1 MCTNRRKGRSPG
13 TFTQRKRRE
22 QLLDCAIDAIVDL
35 GFQGM
40 SVGEVARRAG
50 VSKGVVTYHFAAKDD
65 LIYEVV
71 TEIFDSISEFLES
84 RLGRTT
90 SESFVA
96 DYIFAWSS
104 TTGRIRG
111 TCRRGRGLGNFRD
124 ETGRRR
130 FGEQAMTG
138 ELAEVQ
144 RALELGQADGSRGQF
159 SARVMAVTM
168 KAALD
173 ALLGQLAGDP
183 ELDLKVYGEE
193 LVALFERATRAN
205 PDGRGRRY
213 PTRQGR
219 DPERS
224 RYDGLEPTP

>member
-1 MCTNRRKGRSPG
+1 LTISTVVQTGTVRTNPRVGREPG

-22 QLLDCAIDAIVDL
+22 QLLGCALDAIVDL

-71 TEIFDSISEFLES
+71 SEIFDSITVFLDS

-90 SESFVA
+90 PESFVA
-96 DYIFAWSS
+96 DYIFAWVEYYR
-104 TTGRIRG
+104 THTRYMLAIGEIW
-111 TCRRGRGLGNFRD
+111 GNFRD

-138 ELAEVQ
+138 ELADVQ

-159 SARVMAVTM
+159 SARVMAVSM

-173 ALLGQLAGDP
+173 ALLGQLAADP
-183 ELDLKVYGEE
+183 ELDLM
-193 LVALFERATRAN
+193 A
-205 PDGRGRRY
+205 
-213 PTRQGR
+213 
-219 DPERS
+219 
-224 RYDGLEPTP
+224 

>member
-1 MCTNRRKGRSPG
+1 MRTNSLNSLSPG

-22 QLLDCAIDAIVDL
+22 QLLGCAIDAIVDR

-65 LIYEVV
+65 LIYEVLS
-71 TEIFDSISEFLES
+71 EIFDSITEFLES

-90 SESFVA
+90 PETFVA
-96 DYIFAWSS
+96 DYIFAWVEYYR
-104 TTGRIRG
+104 THTRDMLAVGEIW
-111 TCRRGRGLGNFRD
+111 GNFRD

-130 FGEQAMTG
+130 FGEQAVAG
-138 ELAEVQ
+138 ELADVQ
-144 RALELGQADGSRGQF
+144 RALELGQANGSRGQF

-183 ELDLKVYGEE
+183 ELDLTAYGEE

-205 PDGRGRRY
+205 PNGVRTQASDASGSL
-213 PTRQGR
+213 TRKEQ
-219 DPERS
+219 
-224 RYDGLEPTP
+224 T

>member
-1 MCTNRRKGRSPG
+1 MRTNRVEGRDPR

-22 QLLDCAIDAIVDL
+22 QLLGCAIDAIVDL

-71 TEIFDSISEFLES
+71 AEIFDSITEFLES

-90 SESFVA
+90 PERFVA
-96 DYIFAWSS
+96 AYIGAWVEYYRTHTRYMLAIGEIWS
-104 TTGRIRG
+104 
-111 TCRRGRGLGNFRD
+111 NFRD

-130 FGEQAMTG
+130 FDEQAVAS
-138 ELAEVQ
+138 ELANVQ

-183 ELDLKVYGEE
+183 ELDLDAYGEE

-205 PDGRGRRY
+205 PDGVRGQASEAS
-213 PTRQGR
+213 PSSTRK
-219 DPERS
+219 
-224 RYDGLEPTP
+224 EPA

>member
-1 MCTNRRKGRSPG
+1 MRTNRGAAPDAS

-22 QLLDCAIDAIVDL
+22 QLLGCAIDAIVDL

-96 DYIFAWSS
+96 DYIFAWVEYYR
-104 TTGRIRG
+104 THTRYM
-111 TCRRGRGLGNFRD
+111 LAVAEVWGNFRD

-130 FGEQAMTG
+130 FSEQAMTG
-138 ELAEVQ
+138 ELADVQ
-144 RALELGQADGSRGQF
+144 RALELGQAAGSRGQF
-159 SARVMAVTM
+159 SARVVAVSM

-183 ELDLKVYGEE
+183 ELDLEAYRGE
-193 LVALFERATRAN
+193 LVALFERATRAE
-205 PDGRGRRY
+205 PDGVARRASQASGSS
-213 PTRQGR
+213 PHK
-219 DPERS
+219 
-224 RYDGLEPTP
+224 EPA

>member
-1 MCTNRRKGRSPG
+1 MRTSRGESRDPS

-22 QLLDCAIDAIVDL
+22 QLLGCAIDAIVDL

-50 VSKGVVTYHFAAKDD
+50 VSKGVVTYHFAAKAD

-71 TEIFDSISEFLES
+71 AQIFDSITKFLES

-90 SESFVA
+90 PKTFVA
-96 DYIFAWSS
+96 DYIFAWVEYYR
-104 TTGRIRG
+104 THTQYMLAIGEIW
-111 TCRRGRGLGNFRD
+111 GNFRD

-130 FGEQAMTG
+130 FGEQAIAG
-138 ELAEVQ
+138 ELADVQ

-159 SARVMAVTM
+159 SAQVMAVTM

-173 ALLGQLAGDP
+173 ALLAQLASDP
-183 ELDLKVYGEE
+183 ELDLKAYGDE
-193 LVALFERATRAN
+193 LVELFERATRAN
-205 PDGRGRRY
+205 PDGARRQVFDASASS
-213 PTRQGR
+213 TRKEQ
-219 DPERS
+219 
-224 RYDGLEPTP
+224 T

>member
-1 MCTNRRKGRSPG
+1 MRTDFRGRRDPS

-22 QLLDCAIDAIVDL
+22 QLLGCAIDAIIDR
-35 GFQGM
+35 GFQRM

-50 VSKGVVTYHFAAKDD
+50 VSKGVVTYHFAAKAD

-71 TEIFDSISEFLES
+71 AQIFDSITEFLES

-90 SESFVA
+90 PETFVE
-96 DYIFAWSS
+96 DYITAWVEYYR
-104 TTGRIRG
+104 THTRYMLAIGEIW
-111 TCRRGRGLGNFRD
+111 GNFRD
-124 ETGRRR
+124 EAGRRR
-130 FGEQAMTG
+130 FGEHAVAG
-138 ELAEVQ
+138 ELADVQ

-183 ELDLKVYGEE
+183 ELDLKAYGDE

-205 PDGRGRRY
+205 PVGVRGQVSDASASL
-213 PTRQGR
+213 TRKEQA
-219 DPERS
+219 
-224 RYDGLEPTP
+224 

>member
-1 MCTNRRKGRSPG
+1 VRTNRSGDSDSE

-22 QLLDCAIDAIVDL
+22 QLVGCAIDAIVDL

-71 TEIFDSISEFLES
+71 SEIFDSITVFLES

-90 SESFVA
+90 PERFVA
-96 DYIFAWSS
+96 DYIFAWVEYYR
-104 TTGRIRG
+104 THTRYMLAVGEIW
-111 TCRRGRGLGNFRD
+111 GNFRD
-124 ETGRRR
+124 ENGRRR

-138 ELAEVQ
+138 ELADVQ
-144 RALELGQADGSRGQF
+144 RALELGQASGSRGQF
-159 SARVMAVTM
+159 SARVMAVSM

-173 ALLGQLAGDP
+173 ALLGQLAVDP
-183 ELDLKVYGEE
+183 ELDLMAYGEE
-193 LVALFERATRAN
+193 LVALFERATRTH
-205 PDGRGRRY
+205 PDGVRREVSDASASL
-213 PTRQGR
+213 TREEQ
-219 DPERS
+219 
-224 RYDGLEPTP
+224 T

>member
-1 MCTNRRKGRSPG
+1 MRTTRGDDRDPG
-13 TFTQRKRRE
+13 TFTRRKRRE
-22 QLLDCAIDAIVDL
+22 QLLGCAIDAIVDL

-71 TEIFDSISEFLES
+71 ALIFDSITEFLES

-90 SESFVA
+90 PEAFVA
-96 DYIFAWSS
+96 DYITAWVEYYRAH
-104 TTGRIRG
+104 TRYMLAIGEIWD
-111 TCRRGRGLGNFRD
+111 NFRD

-130 FGEQAMTG
+130 FGEQAAEG
-138 ELAEVQ
+138 ELADVQ
-144 RALELGQADGSRGQF
+144 RALELGQAAGSRGQF

-173 ALLGQLAGDP
+173 ALLGQLASDP
-183 ELDLKVYGEE
+183 ELDLNAYGDE

-205 PDGRGRRY
+205 PVGVVPQVPDASASLNRREQ
-213 PTRQGR
+213 T
-219 DPERS
+219 
-224 RYDGLEPTP
+224 

>member
-1 MCTNRRKGRSPG
+1 MLG
-13 TFTQRKRRE
+13 
-22 QLLDCAIDAIVDL
+22 CAIDAIVEL

-71 TEIFDSISEFLES
+71 AQIFDSITEFLES

-90 SESFVA
+90 PETFVA
-96 DYIFAWSS
+96 DYITAWVEYYRTHTRYMLAIGEIWS
-104 TTGRIRG
+104 
-111 TCRRGRGLGNFRD
+111 NFRD

-130 FGEQAMTG
+130 FGERGVAS
-138 ELAEVQ
+138 ELANVQ
-144 RALELGQADGSRGQF
+144 RALELGQADGSRGVF
-159 SARVMAVTM
+159 SARVVAVTM

-173 ALLGQLAGDP
+173 ALLGQLAADP
-183 ELDLKVYGEE
+183 ELALEPYGDE

-205 PDGRGRRY
+205 PDRVRG
-213 PTRQGR
+213 QGSDASASLPQR
-219 DPERS
+219 
-224 RYDGLEPTP
+224 EPT

>member
-96 DYIFAWSS
+96 DYIFAWVEYYR
-104 TTGRIRG
+104 THTRYM
-111 TCRRGRGLGNFRD
+111 LAVAEVWGNFRD

-205 PDGRGRRY
+205 PDGARTQVSDASG
-213 PTRQGR
+213 
-219 DPERS
+219 S
-224 RYDGLEPTP
+224 

>member
-1 MCTNRRKGRSPG
+1 MRTNRGGARDPS

-22 QLLDCAIDAIVDL
+22 QLLGCAIDAIVDL

-50 VSKGVVTYHFAAKDD
+50 VSKGVVTYHFAAKAD

-71 TEIFDSISEFLES
+71 AQIFDSITEFLES

-90 SESFVA
+90 PETFVA
-96 DYIFAWSS
+96 DYITAWVEYYR
-104 TTGRIRG
+104 THLRYMLAIGEIW
-111 TCRRGRGLGNFRD
+111 GNFRD

-130 FGEQAMTG
+130 FGEQAVTG
-138 ELAEVQ
+138 ELADVQ

-159 SARVMAVTM
+159 SARVVAVTM

-173 ALLGQLAGDP
+173 ALLARLASDP
-183 ELDLKVYGEE
+183 DLDLKAYGDE

-205 PDGRGRRY
+205 PAGVRRQVFDASASL
-213 PTRQGR
+213 TRKEQ
-219 DPERS
+219 
-224 RYDGLEPTP
+224 T

>member
-1 MCTNRRKGRSPG
+1 MRTSRREDARRG

-50 VSKGVVTYHFAAKDD
+50 VSKGVITYHFSAKAE
-65 LIYEVV
+65 LIDEVV
-71 TEIFDSISEFLES
+71 AEIFDSITAFMEA
-84 RLGRTT
+84 RLGQT
-90 SESFVA
+90 SPESFVR
-96 DYIFAWSS
+96 DYISAWVEYYR
-104 TTGRIRG
+104 THMRYMLAIGEIW
-111 TCRRGRGLGNFRD
+111 GNFRD

-130 FGEQAMTG
+130 FGAQTVAG
-138 ELAEVQ
+138 ELADVQ

-173 ALLGQLAGDP
+173 ALLGQLASDP
-183 ELDLKVYGEE
+183 QLDLEAYGEE
-193 LVALFERATRAN
+193 LVALFERATRPN
-205 PDGRGRRY
+205 PESVRRGLSDVSASVIAD
-213 PTRQGR
+213 RQA
-219 DPERS
+219 
-224 RYDGLEPTP
+224 

>member
-1 MCTNRRKGRSPG
+1 VRTNRRDGRSPG

-22 QLLDCAIDAIVDL
+22 QLLGCAIDAIVDL

-84 RLGRTT
+84 RLGRTAP
-90 SESFVA
+90 ESFVA
-96 DYIFAWSS
+96 DYIFAWVEYYR
-104 TTGRIRG
+104 THTRYM
-111 TCRRGRGLGNFRD
+111 LAVAEVWGNCRD

-130 FGEQAMTG
+130 FGEQAMTR
-138 ELAEVQ
+138 ELADVQ

-173 ALLGQLAGDP
+173 ALLSQLAVDP
-183 ELDLKVYGEE
+183 ELDLEVYGEE
-193 LVALFERATRAN
+193 LVALFERATHAN
-205 PDGRGRRY
+205 PNGARTQVSHPSGSL
-213 PTRQGR
+213 
-219 DPERS
+219 S
-224 RYDGLEPTP
+224 RKEQT

>member
-1 MCTNRRKGRSPG
+1 MRTNRRDGRNPG

-22 QLLDCAIDAIVDL
+22 QLLGCAIDAIVDL

-40 SVGEVARRAG
+40 SVAEVARRAG

-71 TEIFDSISEFLES
+71 SEIFDSITVFLES

-96 DYIFAWSS
+96 DYIFAWVEYYR
-104 TTGRIRG
+104 THTRHMLAVGEIW
-111 TCRRGRGLGNFRD
+111 GNFRD

-130 FGEQAMTG
+130 FGEQAMLG
-138 ELAEVQ
+138 ELADVQ
-144 RALELGQADGSRGQF
+144 RALELGQADGNRGEF
-159 SARVMAVTM
+159 SARVMAVSM

-205 PDGRGRRY
+205 PSGARMVASDASGSL
-213 PTRQGR
+213 TRKEQ
-219 DPERS
+219 
-224 RYDGLEPTP
+224 T